1 MSSFSTSSLVKK
13 LRDLTTSQQSVQSLS
28 NWLIHHRKHA
38 KVALEVWQREFTK
51 GTGALVEITDANVFI
66 AANNDRKVTLL
77 YLANDVVQN
86 SKRKGP
92 EYRREFTLIMVDVF
106 KGIDL

>member
-1 MSSFSTSSLVKK
+1 M
-13 LRDLTTSQQSVQSLS
+13 QSLS

-51 GTGALVEITDANVFI
+51 GTGAFVEKSNRYCII
-66 AANNDRKVTLL
+66 AASNDHKVTLL

-92 EYRREFTLIMVDVF
+92 EYRREFTLIMADIF
-106 KGIDL
+106 KGLDL

>member
-1 MSSFSTSSLVKK
+1 MFV
-13 LRDLTTSQQSVQSLS
+13 
-28 NWLIHHRKHA
+28 
-38 KVALEVWQREFTK
+38 
-51 GTGALVEITDANVFI
+51 I
-66 AANNDRKVTLL
+66 ATNERKVTLL

-106 KGIDL
+106 KELDL